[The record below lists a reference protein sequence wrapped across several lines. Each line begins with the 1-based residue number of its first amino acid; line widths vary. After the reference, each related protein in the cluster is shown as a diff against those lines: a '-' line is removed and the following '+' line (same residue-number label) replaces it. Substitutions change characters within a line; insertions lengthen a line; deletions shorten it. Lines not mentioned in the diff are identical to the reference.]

1 MIAGY
6 SLYFKGTK
14 TPTNF
19 PEKIMNYNK
28 ITTIRRGYRWLH
40 AFHNA
45 NLNEKELI
53 IQHSIGVRT
62 KAFYNFQSNVVKNVF
77 KVKMML
83 SERHDFG
90 LCIIIDYTLV
100 SPEMLFGIEG
110 FENVEAFVHW
120 FKSDIKKNGN
130 FEGSMIF
137 WTDLDV
143 RKLGKSTIGA
153 EIDPKFL
160 FNSHGN

>member
-45 NLNEKELI
+45 NLKEKELM

-62 KAFYNFQSNVVKNVF
+62 KGFYIFQSNVVKNVL

-83 SERHDFG
+83 LERHDFG
-90 LCIIIDYTLV
+90 LCIIIDQILV
-100 SPEMLFGIEG
+100 SPDILFQIEG
-110 FENVEAFVHW
+110 FDTVEDFVEW

-137 WTDLDV
+137 WTDLEV
-143 RKLGKSTIGA
+143 SNLGIG
-153 EIDPKFL
+153 L
-160 FNSHGN
+160 LGR